1 MSQFTYPVP
10 AGRINRMLGEI
21 IAHAVPREVLGTVGM
36 QRQIPKNKGATVIY
50 RSYLPYGALSTNQN
64 TQNRPAADPVAHL
77 LQEGMTPPI
86 DSLVPRDVS
95 ATLQQYGVLYGLTD
109 KSVDLYEDDIPPE
122 MIKQTGER
130 TGLVREMIRYG
141 VLKGGTNAFY
151 QGGSSRAA
159 VNGRISLAKLR
170 KIVRNLQANHA
181 DMITEVLSMSYDFGS
196 TGVEAGYVV
205 YTHTDVASDIRDL
218 PNFKSTV
225 EYAQRKL
232 ISPREIGSCEEFRFV
247 LSPELAPYADAGAA
261 IGSTG
266 MYSTTGANIDVYPV
280 LVMGKDAFGNI
291 ALRGDDAVDP
301 TYIPPNV
308 KSAAD
313 PLGQRGYVGCKFYAQ
328 SLMLNQGWMAVYE
341 VGITDL
347 V

>member
-1 MSQFTYPVP
+1 MSQFTYSVP

-21 IAHAVPREVLGTVGM
+21 IAHAVPIEVLGTVGM
-36 QRQIPKNKGATVIY
+36 NRQIPKNKGATVIY
-50 RSYLPYGALSTNQN
+50 RSYLPWGATTTNAN
-64 TQNRPAADPVAHL
+64 TQNRPAADPNLHM
-77 LQEGMTPPI
+77 LQEGVTPPA
-86 DSLVPRDVS
+86 DTLVPRDVS
-95 ATLQQYGVLYGLTD
+95 ATLQQFGVLYGLTD
-109 KSVDLYEDDIPPE
+109 KTVDLYEDDIPPE
-122 MIKQTGER
+122 MIKQAGER
-130 TGLVREMIRYG
+130 IGLVREMIRYG

-151 QGGSSRAA
+151 QGGTSRAA

-170 KIVRNLQANHA
+170 KISRNLNSNHA
-181 DMITEVLSMSYDFGS
+181 KQITSVLSMSYDFGS
-196 TGVEAGYVV
+196 TGVEAAYCV
-205 YTHTDVASDIRDL
+205 YAHTDLASDIRDL

-232 ISPREIGSCEEFRFV
+232 ISPQEIGSCEEFRFI

-261 IGSTG
+261 IGATG
-266 MYSTTGANIDVYPV
+266 MFSTTGANIDVYPV
-280 LVMGKDAFGNI
+280 LVMGMDAFGNI

-313 PLGQRGYVGCKFYAQ
+313 PLGQRGYVGAKFYAQ
-328 SLMLNQGWMAVYE
+328 SLMLNQGWMAVLE

-347 V
+347 

>member
-1 MSQFTYPVP
+1 MTAFNYGVP

-50 RSYLPYGALSTNQN
+50 RSYLPWGAAATDRN
-64 TQNRPAADPVAHL
+64 TQNRPSADPLLHV
-77 LQEGMTPPI
+77 LQEGVTPPA

-95 ATLQQYGVLYGLTD
+95 ATLQQFGVLYGLTD
-109 KSVDLYEDDIPPE
+109 KTVDLYEDDIPPE

-130 TGLVREMIRYG
+130 TGLVREMIRWG

-151 QGGSSRAA
+151 QGGTTRAS
-159 VNGRISLAKLR
+159 VNGRIQLSKLR
-170 KIVRNLQANHA
+170 KISRNLQSNHA
-181 DMITEVLSMSYDFGS
+181 DQITDVLSMSYDFGS
-196 TGVEAGYVV
+196 TGVEAAYVV
-205 YTHTDVASDIRDL
+205 YAHTDLASDIRDL

-225 EYAQRKL
+225 EYAQRKV
-232 ISPREIGSCEEFRFV
+232 ISPFEIGSCEEFRFV
-247 LSPELAPYADAGAA
+247 LSPELAAYQDAGAA
-261 IGSTG
+261 VGSTG
-266 MYSTTGANIDVYPV
+266 MYSTSASNIDVYPV
-280 LVMGKDAFGNI
+280 IVMGKDAFGNI

-328 SLMLNQGWMAVYE
+328 SLMLNQGWMAVLE

-347 V
+347 